1 MTSFL
6 DNIAGIG
13 QNTQLALAGC
23 TLFGGVAGAVGT
35 FVLARRR
42 ALLADVAGHASLP
55 GVCVAFLIGESLG
68 IGGRTPWLLL
78 AGAAISALLAA
89 WCVPLLARL
98 RGIGPDGAVAVTLSF
113 FFGLGTVL
121 LSSVQSH
128 ASGSQGGLRSLLFG
142 SAAAT
147 NRGDIIALATLAFA
161 ALVVLIALFKEFSA
175 LAFDELHAQSLG
187 LPVRTLDLVLMML
200 LVATVV
206 SGMQVAGIVLVVSLL
221 VTPAAAARA
230 FRGSIGRVTAIGAI
244 IGALSAAIGVIL
256 SLRFEELP
264 TGSAMTLAATAIFF
278 VTLLLPGR
286 MMRGALT

>member
-6 DNIAGIG
+6 DDIAGIG

-175 LAFDELHAQSLG
+175 LAFDEQHAQSLG
-187 LPVRTLDLVLMML
+187 LPVRTLDLVLMVL

-206 SGMQVAGIVLVVSLL
+206 SGMQVAGIVLVVA
-221 VTPAAAARA
+221 PAHSADQSRA
-230 FRGSIGRVTAIGAI
+230 
-244 IGALSAAIGVIL
+244 
-256 SLRFEELP
+256 
-264 TGSAMTLAATAIFF
+264 
-278 VTLLLPGR
+278 
-286 MMRGALT
+286 